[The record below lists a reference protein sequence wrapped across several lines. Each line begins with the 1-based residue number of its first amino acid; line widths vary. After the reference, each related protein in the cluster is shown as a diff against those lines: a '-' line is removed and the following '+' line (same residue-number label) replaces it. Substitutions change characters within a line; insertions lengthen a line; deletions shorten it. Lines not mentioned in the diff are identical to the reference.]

1 MRAIRTTRENGAFA
15 QSHQAWFP
23 LARSAPSQ
31 RQVRKPRALTTPQQQ
46 ALLIGSHAAA
56 DASRTS
62 DRTSDNTQAPPPPKT
77 PRSNAG
83 AGNKAD
89 GRIET
94 ATTKTGFISARQ
106 CASNGPAERGRG
118 ASAPRGSGQK
128 RPPDETQSLKRVFAP
143 RSPSACAGPQAAVC
157 ESTPRHGRRTGPQP
171 AARNER

>member
-15 QSHQAWFP
+15 QSHQVCFLW
-23 LARSAPSQ
+23 LRSAPSQ
-31 RQVRKPRALTTPQQQ
+31 RQVRQPRALTALQQRV
-46 ALLIGSHAAA
+46 LLIGSHAAA

-62 DRTSDNTQAPPPPKT
+62 DRTSDNTQAPPPKT
-77 PRSNAG
+77 PRSTG

-94 ATTKTGFISARQ
+94 ATTKTGFISASQ

-118 ASAPRGSGQK
+118 ASAPRGSRQK